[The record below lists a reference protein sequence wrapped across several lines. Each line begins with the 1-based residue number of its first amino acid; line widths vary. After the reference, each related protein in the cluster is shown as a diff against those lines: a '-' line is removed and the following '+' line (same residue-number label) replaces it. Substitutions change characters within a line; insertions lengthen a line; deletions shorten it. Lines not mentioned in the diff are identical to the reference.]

1 VNNYLTAALGGERLL
16 AKVERLDRSEKI
28 GYSLAAA
35 VIAMQAF
42 AIYAGAGIWTPLVLP
57 LLAAVP
63 FAISTYRYQRVASYT
78 LKPRPASMT
87 VAALALFAACLFI
100 FAPAEPSLKFQIFRM
115 IVLDLTILLAAGLL
129 AALLY
134 IRRSGAT

>member
-1 VNNYLTAALGGERLL
+1 M
-16 AKVERLDRSEKI
+16 
-28 GYSLAAA
+28 
-35 VIAMQAF
+35 IAIQAF
-42 AIYAGAGIWTPLVLP
+42 AIYAGVGIWALLVLP

-63 FAISTYRYQRVASYT
+63 FAISTFRYQRVASYT

-87 VAALALFAACLFI
+87 IGVLAVFAACLFI
-100 FAPAEPSLKFQIFRM
+100 FAPAEPSLKFQIFRI